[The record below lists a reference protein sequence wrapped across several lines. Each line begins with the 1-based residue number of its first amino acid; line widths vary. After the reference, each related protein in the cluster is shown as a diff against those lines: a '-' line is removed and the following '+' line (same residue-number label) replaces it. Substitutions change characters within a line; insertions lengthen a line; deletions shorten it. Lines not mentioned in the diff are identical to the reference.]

1 MPVNQAIIQTIN
13 LYSHTKYESI
23 LSDLS
28 DKVSIFIFN
37 DSIFILGFS
46 SFGYLQDTQNSRPV
60 YFKCPSY
67 MRRLQTDKHMLQ
79 ISPVAYRSDKLNLNV
94 TASSSLTAPSALK
107 AHTPLIDSTLT
118 QAHTTSEQ
126 CSPCQKALNNVAK
139 FLAEGNLRESS
150 YQIWVAG
157 SSALIQLAEYHYIK
171 FCTSSDSVYI
181 FFGYLHH
188 KVNALSVAN
197 ASSFLGQYA
206 NIVL

>member
-1 MPVNQAIIQTIN
+1 M
-13 LYSHTKYESI
+13 SDI
-23 LSDLS
+23 LSA
-28 DKVSIFIFN
+28 
-37 DSIFILGFS
+37 
-46 SFGYLQDTQNSRPV
+46 PW
-60 YFKCPSY
+60 Y
-67 MRRLQTDKHMLQ
+67 MRRLQTDTHMLQ
-79 ISPVAYRSDKLNLNV
+79 ISSVAYLGDKLNLNV
-94 TASSSLTAPSALK
+94 TASSSFAPSAS
-107 AHTPLIDSTLT
+107 AARAPLIDSTLT

-188 KVNALSVAN
+188 KVNAMNVAN